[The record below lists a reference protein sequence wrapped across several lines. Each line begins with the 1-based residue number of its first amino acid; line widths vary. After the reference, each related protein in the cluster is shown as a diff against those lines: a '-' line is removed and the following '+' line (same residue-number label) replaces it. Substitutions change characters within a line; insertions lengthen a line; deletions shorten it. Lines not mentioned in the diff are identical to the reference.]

1 MACDLPLPRAY
12 IHDLSAEES
21 KPVAFQIGHDG
32 RDLQVHAGC
41 CFGVRVPQGFGEA
54 DLFLQVFQVG
64 GEIFLVA
71 QVVDRLQGVLLKR
84 EVPVEDVAHSPI
96 AVTVF

>member
-32 RDLQVHAGC
+32 RDLQVHALGNY
-41 CFGVRVPQGFGEA
+41 GR
-54 DLFLQVFQVG
+54 
-64 GEIFLVA
+64 
-71 QVVDRLQGVLLKR
+71 
-84 EVPVEDVAHSPI
+84 
-96 AVTVF
+96 